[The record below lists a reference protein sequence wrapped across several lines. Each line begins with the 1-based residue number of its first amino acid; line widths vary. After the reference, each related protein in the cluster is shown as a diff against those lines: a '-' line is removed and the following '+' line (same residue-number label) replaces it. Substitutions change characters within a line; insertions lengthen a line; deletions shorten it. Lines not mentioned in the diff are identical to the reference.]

1 MPKKYKQS
9 SLDTKPNYV
18 HPSLGGGK
26 QAAGPAPPSS
36 ITVNERLSQL
46 RIAQASPGSADRKR
60 ELAERS
66 TQKSL
71 PPSLGQGILGHAPVA
86 APRPQAGARTRT
98 RFRTPGPAPPPS
110 WQNGSIAH
118 DSGLRSAPRVAR
130 SFGKKDA
137 TERRRPETLARFPN
151 LTGDNHVPRESLLHI
166 TLRSAAENWEAIAE
180 DCLGDLEFLPVH
192 LRAAL
197 LSYLNYYDPENGL
210 HIRDLQGLFP
220 SVGDATYLDLSGLI
234 GWGLSI
240 KDLRRWLVA
249 PPRQPSAAPA
259 ATEAVDDDKV
269 IESWEEEVQEYAV
282 APLSSA
288 PVTRNLFLT
297 KLSLAFPPS
306 SVSWSDL
313 LSLSKHLGMLTHLSL
328 AGWPIPTRTPNM
340 KTASYAS
347 KMQAE
352 NAASATT
359 LYSASDNDFDESTM
373 ILRRLSE
380 NTYCLRWLD
389 LEGCASWLP
398 ALVWQGSRS
407 DWSTAATEW
416 EQRRGA
422 RGPDWRGSWR
432 NVA

>member
-1 MPKKYKQS
+1 MP
-9 SLDTKPNYV
+9 
-18 HPSLGGGK
+18 
-26 QAAGPAPPSS
+26 
-36 ITVNERLSQL
+36 
-46 RIAQASPGSADRKR
+46 
-60 ELAERS
+60 
-66 TQKSL
+66 
-71 PPSLGQGILGHAPVA
+71 
-86 APRPQAGARTRT
+86 
-98 RFRTPGPAPPPS
+98 
-110 WQNGSIAH
+110 
-118 DSGLRSAPRVAR
+118 
-130 SFGKKDA
+130 
-137 TERRRPETLARFPN
+137 
-151 LTGDNHVPRESLLHI
+151 
-166 TLRSAAENWEAIAE
+166 
-180 DCLGDLEFLPVH
+180 
-192 LRAAL
+192 
-197 LSYLNYYDPENGL
+197 
-210 HIRDLQGLFP
+210 
-220 SVGDATYLDLSGLI
+220 
-234 GWGLSI
+234 
-240 KDLRRWLVA
+240 
-249 PPRQPSAAPA
+249 
-259 ATEAVDDDKV
+259 
-269 IESWEEEVQEYAV
+269 EYAV

-432 NVA
+432 NVAYLNMAQEWTPRNPRFLNTAAFNGRMNERFYRLGPTHLQIVDDLVNSAAVRIVDRCDVCLAMRNGVGDSSCGVCNAYYDQETARAARWLEREADAWAVGRSVNLSRAGGGNTRCTFDFGWQKRETYTVYKHL